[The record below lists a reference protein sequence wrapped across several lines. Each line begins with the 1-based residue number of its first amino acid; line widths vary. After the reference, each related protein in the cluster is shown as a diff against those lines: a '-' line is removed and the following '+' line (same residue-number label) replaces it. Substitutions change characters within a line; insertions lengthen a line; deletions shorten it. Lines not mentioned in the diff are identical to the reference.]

1 MEHKLTAQRLLR
13 ELWNLFLVIAGTVI
27 LALGT
32 GIFIVPFDLVTGGV
46 SGISIVLEKLLPF
59 ALSVD
64 FYIAVITWLLFFLG
78 LLTLGRSFALKTL
91 VSAIVYPPV
100 LSLSLKLVDPNVLGG
115 FFYLEGSSYQ
125 DISILLAAIFG
136 GIFVGA
142 GCAITF
148 LGGGSTGGTDI
159 LAFMICKVF
168 KRLKSSVVIFV
179 IDALVVVLGMFAIN
193 DLVIS
198 LLGISSA
205 FICALVVDYV
215 FLGSSKA
222 FVAQIISNQYE
233 QINQEVIGRLD
244 RTTTIWEAEGGYSRQ
259 PKKVVMVS
267 FTMNEY
273 SELLNIIQHVDRNAF
288 VTISSAHEINGEGW
302 TSNSGSANP

>member
-1 MEHKLTAQRLLR
+1 MEHKLTDQRLLR

-244 RTTTIWEAEGGYSRQ
+244 RTTTIWEAEGGYSRH